1 MHFSGKPLSGAAT
14 IPVLTPT
21 EILAEQNWHT
31 ISFRYNHNTMKTTT
45 LQVPLSKKLRDEAK
59 KQAKAQG
66 FSSLQEF
73 VRIMLTM
80 LKNQSLNISIN
91 QTQPDP
97 WKQPLTPQQEA
108 KLDKLIKKAEA
119 DYKAGK
125 LHSFTNAEDMMTFLE
140 SRW

>member
-1 MHFSGKPLSGAAT
+1 
-14 IPVLTPT
+14 
-21 EILAEQNWHT
+21 
-31 ISFRYNHNTMKTTT
+31 MKTTT